1 MFKDS
6 RIDSEQ
12 SHEVS
17 FATGT
22 TCSVQPLRI
31 DPINGGAWCLPGIHP
46 DIPVVIDT
54 GDLAADAIIARLA
67 LEAHAA
73 GVCIPEGEFT
83 TPEDTLKKQWTNY
96 VNSAVGEHSSLYMH
110 MQVHAATDNITVG
123 FEPPGNIEIFRMKP
137 LVEELNAACRG
148 LGWWVVDVAFSA
160 CQDRYQIYTPVVVAD
175 YLEMNVPGNSF
186 ADSDVVANFNEWEGT
201 DLTQAQIQESNEFFW
216 PSDLIKSVGD
226 HAWMLK
232 RTLYDPKTGRFNPIG
247 KKPYVASLS
256 KARAFAKNSTDP
268 RLKQAVADFIL
279 LHEELARKDSLM
291 REVEPSSNFY
301 ASEDY
306 DPECIGAAAGL
317 VWDSPELS
325 LEIIEHHEQDL
336 QNSGEYTETHFVF
349 SASPNDPSSIC
360 RLVNSIKDFA
370 LRHGAISKAYSH
382 FENIEDVHC

>member
-301 ASEDY
+301 ASFCE
-306 DPECIGAAAGL
+306 
-317 VWDSPELS
+317 ELARKDTYAEPCTS
-325 LEIIEHHEQDL
+325 MRAMLNASVQL
-336 QNSGEYTETHFVF
+336 QGSSGTAQNSVLKSLNTMNRTYKTAANIQKRTSCFLHRQTIQAVF
-349 SASPNDPSSIC
+349 AGS
-360 RLVNSIKDFA
+360 
-370 LRHGAISKAYSH
+370 
-382 FENIEDVHC
+382 